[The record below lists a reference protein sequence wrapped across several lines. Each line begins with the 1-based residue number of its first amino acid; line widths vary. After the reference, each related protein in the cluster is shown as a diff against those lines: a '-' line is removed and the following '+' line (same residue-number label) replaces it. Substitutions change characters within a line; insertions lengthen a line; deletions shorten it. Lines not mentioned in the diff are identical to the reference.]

1 MLSAH
6 IGDNICGT
14 SLTIQ
19 GQENSSAQPVGR
31 ADDGSMMSTQ
41 ERQRSSFPPPHF
53 SFDYKPVAH

>member
-19 GQENSSAQPVGR
+19 GQENSLVQPGR
-31 ADDGSMMSTQ
+31 EADDGNMTFMQ
-41 ERQRSSFPPPHF
+41 ERQRSSSPPLHV
-53 SFDYKPVAH
+53 SFDYKTVAQ